1 MTKIIVSFV
10 ALAIFASVARAQPA
24 VSLLIDH
31 GYPSTGS
38 LNLGPVLAQ
47 VAAKKGTFH
56 FGSTYDTYEADQSW
70 STSVFTTFYKHV
82 VSENGCKWDATEP
95 TQGVSDLTECL
106 ACQQFATT
114 NGNTFRGH
122 NTFWHSQTPSW
133 LPGSFS
139 ASQLTGTIIPQHVQ
153 QQVQGMGPSVTSWDV
168 VNEVVG
174 DGVSNGMTPLQC
186 VQNKGDWPT
195 VTADGS
201 GTPLVTDLSF
211 IYATF
216 NTAFTYAGNSTRL
229 AVNEY
234 NTGGQDAKTACV
246 ISLIQNIQQ
255 NTNIPY
261 NRLAVGFQSHLT
273 ASTGGFY
280 TKQALAT
287 TFSTLAALGVSAM
300 ITEMDIELASDSS
313 AYLRYQ
319 AAIWGD
325 YLDACLYAS
334 NCFEFI
340 NWDPRDDLSW
350 RGTAAAA
357 TLFDSNGNPKPAAY
371 EVAARLQ
378 NYVSIFSTFEIYLHH
393 TYNVSGGRKRRTLL
407 YVVWYQCLHD
417 YWNRNDYYHRDN
429 YIKQLLEFHYDLV
442 LNHDRTRTEPDAL
455 GTVNRMDR
463 THHLPVSIH
472 MHGSKPA
479 FLLPVPVISHWGHC
493 RGRGFMA
500 EY

>member
-1 MTKIIVSFV
+1 MTIFWSVEARTSLTYFIVAAMTKLLASFV
-10 ALAIFASVARAQPA
+10 ALAIFAAVARGQPA
-24 VSLLIDH
+24 VSLLIDN

-38 LNLGPVLAQ
+38 INLVPILAD
-47 VAAKKGTFH
+47 VVAKKGTFH
-56 FGSTYDTYEADQSW
+56 FGSTYDTYEADQAW
-70 STSVFTTFYKHV
+70 STSTFGTFYRHV

-106 ACQQFATT
+106 ACQSFATE

-122 NTFWHSQTPSW
+122 NTFWHEQTPSW
-133 LPGSFS
+133 LPGSFT
-139 ASQLTGTIIPQHVQ
+139 ANEVVDTIIPQHVQ
-153 QQVQGMGPSVTSWDV
+153 QDIQGMGASVTSWDV

-174 DGVSNGMTPLQC
+174 DGVSNGMTALQC

-201 GTPLVTDLSF
+201 GQPLVTDLSF
-211 IYATF
+211 IYAAF
-216 NTAFTYAGNSTRL
+216 NTAYEYAGSSTRL
-229 AVNEY
+229 AVNDY

-255 NTNIPY
+255 NTSIPY
-261 NRLAVGFQSHLT
+261 DRLAIGFQSHLT

-300 ITEMDIELASDSS
+300 ITEMDIEVASDSS

-325 YLDACLYAS
+325 YIDACLYAA

-350 RGTAAAA
+350 RGAAAAA
-357 TLFDSNGNPKPAAY
+357 TLFDTNGNPKPAAY

-378 NYVSIFSTFEIYLHH
+378 NYAAGKAEPCATSSGTSVCTLTGTGVTTTGPTTTTTTTTSSSSGPTGCVSAIYDQCGGMGWAGC
-393 TYNVSGGRKRRTLL
+393 TACASGTTCQDLNA
-407 YVVWYQCLHD
+407 YYFQCL
-417 YWNRNDYYHRDN
+417 
-429 YIKQLLEFHYDLV
+429 
-442 LNHDRTRTEPDAL
+442 P
-455 GTVNRMDR
+455 
-463 THHLPVSIH
+463 
-472 MHGSKPA
+472 
-479 FLLPVPVISHWGHC
+479 
-493 RGRGFMA
+493 
-500 EY
+500 

>member
-1 MTKIIVSFV
+1 MPKLLASLVGLAVFV
-10 ALAIFASVARAQPA
+10 SVARAQPA
-24 VSLLIDH
+24 VSLLIDN
-31 GYPSTGS
+31 GYPSTGAI
-38 LNLGPVLAQ
+38 NLVSILAN
-47 VAAKKGTFH
+47 VTAKKGTFH
-56 FGSTYDTYEADQSW
+56 FGSTYDTYEANQSW
-70 STSVFTTFYKHV
+70 FTSTFSTFYRHV

-95 TQGVSDLTECL
+95 SQGTSDLTECL
-106 ACQQFATT
+106 ASQSFATA

-133 LPGSFS
+133 LPGSFT
-139 ASQLTGTIIPQHVQ
+139 ASQITGTIIPQHVQ
-153 QQVQGMGPSVTSWDV
+153 QEVQGMGASVTSWDV
-168 VNEVVG
+168 VNEVIG

-201 GTPLVTDLSF
+201 GKALVTDLSF
-211 IYATF
+211 IYAAF
-216 NTAFTYAGNSTRL
+216 NTAFKYAGNNTRL

-246 ISLIQNIQQ
+246 ISLIQNIQT
-255 NTNIPY
+255 NTNIPF

-287 TFSTLAALGVSAM
+287 TFSSLATLGVSAM
-300 ITEMDIELASDSS
+300 ITEMDIEVNGNS
-313 AYLRYQ
+313 AANLRYQ

-350 RGTAAAA
+350 RGTSAAA

-378 NYVSIFSTFEIYLHH
+378 NYAAGKVEPCATSSGTSVCTITSTGQTTTTGSTTTTSSSSTSSSSTTTSSKSSSSTTITTPPTGCASAIYGQCGGIGW
-393 TYNVSGGRKRRTLL
+393 TGCTACASGTTCQDLNA
-407 YVVWYQCLHD
+407 YYFQCL
-417 YWNRNDYYHRDN
+417 
-429 YIKQLLEFHYDLV
+429 
-442 LNHDRTRTEPDAL
+442 P
-455 GTVNRMDR
+455 
-463 THHLPVSIH
+463 
-472 MHGSKPA
+472 
-479 FLLPVPVISHWGHC
+479 
-493 RGRGFMA
+493 
-500 EY
+500 

>member
-1 MTKIIVSFV
+1 MPTIISSFV
-10 ALAIFASVARAQPA
+10 ALAIFAAGARAQPA

-31 GYPSTGS
+31 GYPSTGT
-38 LNLGPVLAQ
+38 LNLVSTLAQ
-47 VAAKKGTFH
+47 VTAKKGTFH
-56 FGSTYDTYEADQSW
+56 FGSTFDTYEADQSW
-70 STSVFTTFYKHV
+70 FTSAFSTFYRHV

-95 TQGVSDLTECL
+95 TQGVSDLGECI
-106 ACQQFATT
+106 ASQSFATQ

-139 ASQLTGTIIPQHVQ
+139 ASQITGTIIPQHVQ
-153 QQVQGMGPSVTSWDV
+153 QEVQGMGTSVTSWDV
-168 VNEVVG
+168 VNEVIG

-201 GTPLVTDLSF
+201 GKALVTDLSF
-211 IYATF
+211 IYAAF
-216 NTAFTYAGNSTRL
+216 NTAFQYAGNNTRL
-229 AVNEY
+229 AVNDY

-246 ISLIQNIQQ
+246 IALIQNIQQ
-255 NTNIPY
+255 NTNVPFD
-261 NRLAVGFQSHLT
+261 RLSVGFQSHLT

-287 TFSTLAALGVSAM
+287 TFSTLAALGVSVM
-300 ITEMDIELASDSS
+300 VTEMDIEVASDSS

-378 NYVSIFSTFEIYLHH
+378 NYAAGNAEPCATSSGTGACTITSTGPTSSTGSTTTVSSSSTSSSSKTTTTSTTSPPTGCVAAVWGQCGGIGW
-393 TYNVSGGRKRRTLL
+393 SGCTQCATGSTCVAQAGNA
-407 YVVWYQCLHD
+407 YYSQCL
-417 YWNRNDYYHRDN
+417 
-429 YIKQLLEFHYDLV
+429 
-442 LNHDRTRTEPDAL
+442 P
-455 GTVNRMDR
+455 
-463 THHLPVSIH
+463 
-472 MHGSKPA
+472 
-479 FLLPVPVISHWGHC
+479 
-493 RGRGFMA
+493 
-500 EY
+500 

>member
-1 MTKIIVSFV
+1 MTKLLASFV
-10 ALAIFASVARAQPA
+10 ALAMFAAVARAQPA
-24 VSLLIDH
+24 VSLLIDN
-31 GYPSTGS
+31 GYASTGAI
-38 LNLGPVLAQ
+38 NLAPILTQ
-47 VAAKKGTFH
+47 VSAKKGSAFH
-56 FGSTYDTYEADQSW
+56 FGSTYDTYEADQAW
-70 STSVFTTFYKHV
+70 FDTTFATFYKHV

-106 ACQQFATT
+106 ATQSFATS

-122 NTFWHSQTPSW
+122 NTFWHSQTPTW
-133 LPGSFS
+133 LPGSFT

-153 QQVQGMGPSVTSWDV
+153 QTIQGMGTAVTSWDV
-168 VNEVVG
+168 VNEVIG

-201 GTPLVTDLSF
+201 GKPLVTDLSF
-211 IYATF
+211 IYAAF

-229 AVNEY
+229 AINDY

-246 ISLIQNIQQ
+246 ISLIQNIQS
-255 NTNIPY
+255 NTNIPFD
-261 NRLAVGFQSHLT
+261 RLSVGFQSHLT

-287 TFSTLAALGVSAM
+287 TFSTLAALGVNAM
-300 ITEMDIELASDSS
+300 ITEMDIELNADTT
-313 AYLRYQ
+313 AYLRYE

-334 NCFEFI
+334 NCNEFI

-378 NYVSIFSTFEIYLHH
+378 NFAAGNAEPCSTSSGTSVCTISPSTGTTSVKSSSTASSSSTTTASKTTTVTTPPTGCVSAEYGQCGGIGWTGC
-393 TYNVSGGRKRRTLL
+393 NACASGTTCSVLNA
-407 YVVWYQCLHD
+407 YYSQCL
-417 YWNRNDYYHRDN
+417 
-429 YIKQLLEFHYDLV
+429 
-442 LNHDRTRTEPDAL
+442 A
-455 GTVNRMDR
+455 
-463 THHLPVSIH
+463 
-472 MHGSKPA
+472 
-479 FLLPVPVISHWGHC
+479 
-493 RGRGFMA
+493 
-500 EY
+500 

>member
-1 MTKIIVSFV
+1 MTKILASFM

-153 QQVQGMGPSVTSWDV
+153 QDVQGMGPSVTSWDV

-211 IYATF
+211 IYAAF
-216 NTAFTYAGNSTRL
+216 NTAFKYAGNSTRL
-229 AVNEY
+229 AVNDY
-234 NTGGQDAKTACV
+234 KRAQSTGGQDAKTACV

-255 NTNIPY
+255 NTDIPY

-287 TFSTLAALGVSAM
+287 TFSTLASLGVSAM

-357 TLFDSNGNPKPAAY
+357 TLFDSNGNPKPPPT
-371 EVAARLQ
+371 R
-378 NYVSIFSTFEIYLHH
+378 S
-393 TYNVSGGRKRRTLL
+393 RRAFRIITLL
-407 YVVWYQCLHD
+407 YVVWYQCLHY
-417 YWNRNDYYHRDN
+417 YWNQHDYYHRDN
-429 YIKQLLEFHYDLV
+429 YIKQLLEFHYDVV
-442 LNHDRTRTEPDAL
+442 LDHDRTRTGPDAL
-455 GTVNRMDR
+455 GTVWRNRMDGI
-463 THHLPVSIH
+463 HHLPVS
-472 MHGSKPA
+472 PPYYYQC
-479 FLLPVPVISHWGHC
+479 L
-493 RGRGFMA
+493 
-500 EY
+500 